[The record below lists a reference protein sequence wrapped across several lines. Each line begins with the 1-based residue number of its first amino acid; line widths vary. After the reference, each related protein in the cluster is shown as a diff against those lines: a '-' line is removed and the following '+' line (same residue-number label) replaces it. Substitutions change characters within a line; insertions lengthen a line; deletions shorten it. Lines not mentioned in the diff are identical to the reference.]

1 MVVQGDDALFPRVVK
16 AAIRGFF
23 KSFGIEVRPSDSR
36 GSVVGALRQARSAG
50 LRPKSVIDVGAAFGD
65 FASWCHNVFPEARYL
80 LVEPLEEYEPFL
92 NRVLKTISGA
102 ELVQVAAAQGRGDVV
117 IHVHP
122 DLVGSSLYL
131 EQEDSTVNGV
141 PRTVPAL
148 SLDEITRERNLEA
161 PYLVKIDVQGA
172 ELDLLAGGEE
182 TLRKTEYLLLE
193 VSLFEFFKGGTQFCE
208 VIAFM
213 KSRGFVV
220 YEILGLQY
228 RPLDNALSQVD
239 LAFVNDTG
247 LFRKYHYY
255 ASSGQRKEQNERFE
269 LQLKARARTLRR
281 K

>member
-1 MVVQGDDALFPRVVK
+1 
-16 AAIRGFF
+16 
-23 KSFGIEVRPSDSR
+23 
-36 GSVVGALRQARSAG
+36 
-50 LRPKSVIDVGAAFGD
+50 
-65 FASWCHNVFPEARYL
+65 VFPEAKYI

-92 NRVLKTISGA
+92 NRVLKTIPGA

-122 DLVGSSLYL
+122 DLVGSSVYL

-172 ELDLLAGGEE
+172 ELDVLEGGEE
-182 TLRKTEYLLLE
+182 ALKKTDYLLLE
-193 VSLFEFFKGGTQFCE
+193 VSLFGFFKGGPQLYDVTT
-208 VIAFM
+208 FM
-213 KSRGFVV
+213 KSRGFVI

-239 LAFVNDTG
+239 LAFVKETG
-247 LFRKYHYY
+247 LFRDYHYY
-255 ASSGQRKEQNERFE
+255 ASSKQREEQNKRFKVR
-269 LQLKARARTLRR
+269 LTQRARMLGR